1 MEQQGGNVNKR
12 GKRGAVNVK
21 QKLESEQQNGE
32 TLFEDDSGDDAHESS
47 TRQDRTDL
55 VLSCGVDL
63 SNPYKPGD

>member
-1 MEQQGGNVNKR
+1 MNKR
-12 GKRGAVNVK
+12 GKKGAVNIK
-21 QKLESEQQNGE
+21 QKLESMQMIQDD
-32 TLFEDDSGDDAHESS
+32 LPDDDSGEDAHESS